1 MLDRIISG
9 LLSLICWDAFQS
21 IRTHDPILN
30 EKRRL
35 ERGLI
40 KSIAATVIALAL
52 AWLTTSAF
60 GNAQASSSM
69 AAPALRMV
77 SLLMLGALGIA
88 LIASLWQFWRYWS
101 FWREHN

>member
-1 MLDRIISG
+1 MLDRIISA

-40 KSIAATVIALAL
+40 KSFAATVIALAL
-52 AWLTTSAF
+52 AWVMTSAF
-60 GNAQASSSM
+60 ANARAASSM
-69 AAPALRMV
+69 AEPALRIV
-77 SLLMLGALGIA
+77 GLLMLGALAIA
-88 LIASLWQFWRYWS
+88 LLSTLWQLWRYWS
-101 FWREHN
+101 FWRENY